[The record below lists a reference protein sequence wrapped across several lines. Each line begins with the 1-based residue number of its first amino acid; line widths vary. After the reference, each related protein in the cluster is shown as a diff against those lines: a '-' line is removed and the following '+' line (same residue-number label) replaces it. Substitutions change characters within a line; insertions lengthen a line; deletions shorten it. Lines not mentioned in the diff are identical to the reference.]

1 MRLAGRWTIT
11 LMLITYAARLS
22 ALDMPYESWMG
33 AYVGDKKVGYLCYKV
48 DKAEYEG
55 VQGYRVASV
64 LNYRLKV
71 LGVEMQQLV
80 TSVVHVDSNHNPVAE
95 DFAMSSGGK
104 TTRIRATMKE
114 KTVECV
120 VSAGSG
126 SSNQTVPIPE
136 GASLVGDAMFA
147 LLDCAPEVGKEY
159 SLYYFNPLTL
169 SVDPLKLK
177 VEKKE
182 KIKVGGKEYETDV
195 LKNLTPMGE
204 MTVWQDATGDIIQVS
219 AMMNIKM
226 VKQTREEAMAG
237 IESGKEVDFAVL
249 TSVKPNANISS
260 PRKVKTL
267 DIVLQG
273 ITDGNMALSDPRQ
286 KVAPVDGKPG
296 QYRFSITA
304 TPFDSAQALQL
315 PISAEGFDQYKA
327 SSAYLDCNVKDVS
340 DQAKSIVSD
349 EANSYA
355 ACARIRKW
363 IYGNLRPRADIG
375 ITRAASDVLK
385 SKVGVCRDYA
395 ILFAAL
401 ARSRGIPSRVVSGL
415 LYTDGAF
422 YYHAWVECYVGQ
434 WVSFDA
440 TLSSD
445 FVDATHIKLAEGDA
459 TSMFALAKVIG
470 SLKVDVKDYK

>member
-1 MRLAGRWTIT
+1 MKFAGRWIIT
-11 LMLITYAARLS
+11 LMLITFAARLS

-33 AYVGDKKVGYLCYKV
+33 AYVGDRKVGYLCYKV
-48 DKAEYEG
+48 DKGEYEG
-55 VQGYRVASV
+55 TQGYRVASV
-64 LNYRLKV
+64 LNYRLTV
-71 LGVEMQQLV
+71 LGVELTQLV
-80 TSVVHVDSNHNPVAE
+80 TSVVYTDANYNPVAE

-114 KTVECV
+114 KAVECL

-147 LLDCAPEVGKEY
+147 LLDCAPEVGKQY

-169 SVDPLKLK
+169 SVDPLKIK

-204 MTVWQDATGDIIQVS
+204 MIVWQDTSGDIVQVN

-226 VKQTREEAMAG
+226 VKESREQAMVG
-237 IESGKEVDFAVL
+237 VESGKEVDFAVL
-249 TSVKPNANISS
+249 TSVKPNTSISS

-267 DIVLQG
+267 DIILKG
-273 ITDGNMALSDPRQ
+273 ISDDSMALSDPRQ
-286 KVAPVDGKPG
+286 TVAPVDGKPG
-296 QYRFSITA
+296 QYLFSITV
-304 TPFDSAQALQL
+304 TPFDSAKALKL
-315 PISAEGFDQYKA
+315 PIPAEGFDQYLT
-327 SSAYLDCNVKDVS
+327 SSAYLDCNIKEVKN
-340 DQAKSIVSD
+340 QAKAIVGD
-349 EANSYA
+349 ETNSYA
-355 ACARIRKW
+355 ACAKIRKW
-363 IYGNLRPRADIG
+363 IYASLKPRADIG

-401 ARSRGIPSRVVSGL
+401 ARSVGIPSRVVSGL

-422 YYHAWVECYVGQ
+422 YYHAWVECNVGQ

-440 TLSSD
+440 TLPSD

-459 TSMFALAKVIG
+459 TSMFALSKVIG